1 LVLVSVTRSIEPK
14 ILLITELQVVNA
26 PIETWL
32 PYQLVVRTVLH
43 DAPRCEHQNGVS
55 MLQGAQP
62 LRNDKRG
69 AAGHEFRESLLNEVF
84 GFHVHTRRRIIEDEQ
99 TRVTHKGPRNRNALA
114 LPA

>member
-1 LVLVSVTRSIEPK
+1 MLVSIMRGIEPK
-14 ILLITELQVVNA
+14 IFLITELQVVNA

-32 PYQLVVRTVLH
+32 HYQLGVRAVLH
-43 DAPRCEHQNGVS
+43 DAPLFEHQNGVS

-69 AAGHEFRESLLNEVF
+69 AAGHELRESLLNEKF

-99 TRVTHKGPRNRNALA
+99 TLVTRTGPRNRND
-114 LPA
+114 